1 VITRPAGRSTEIL
14 VFTRNLISTL
24 SLVID
29 VKDSVARAIEALRT
43 GHPVLVYDA
52 DGREEETDIVV
63 ASQFVTPDIVRFLR
77 KEAGGLI
84 CTTVPPE
91 ARERIGLPFLSELF
105 GEAAPRHPVLART
118 LATTAAYDPIAS
130 PFSITINHRDTR
142 TGITDRD
149 RAKTIARFSSLVG
162 EAIRQENGWG
172 LEALGREFRSP
183 GHVPLLNASDGLLS
197 RRRGHTELSTALVT
211 MAGLIPSATICEMMG
226 DDGRAR
232 SKEDAKE
239 YAEARNLVF
248 LEGLDV
254 VEAWQLWSG

>member
-1 VITRPAGRSTEIL
+1 MTEI
-14 VFTRNLISTL
+14 VVVTKKLIS
-24 SLVID
+24 SLLLDMD
-29 VKDSVARAIEALRT
+29 VTASVKAALEALR
-43 GHPVLVYDA
+43 GGRPVLIYDA
-52 DGREEETDIVV
+52 DGREEETDAAI
-63 ASQFVTPDIVRFLR
+63 ASQFVDAAGIRFLR

-84 CTTVPPE
+84 CTTVPPA
-91 ARERIGLPFLSELF
+91 ARERLGLPYLAELF
-105 GEAAPRHPVLART
+105 GEAAARHPVLART
-118 LATTAAYDPIAS
+118 LATSAPYDPIAS

-226 DDGRAR
+226 DDGRAL
-232 SKEDAKE
+232 SKEDAKA

-248 LEGLDV
+248 LQGLDV